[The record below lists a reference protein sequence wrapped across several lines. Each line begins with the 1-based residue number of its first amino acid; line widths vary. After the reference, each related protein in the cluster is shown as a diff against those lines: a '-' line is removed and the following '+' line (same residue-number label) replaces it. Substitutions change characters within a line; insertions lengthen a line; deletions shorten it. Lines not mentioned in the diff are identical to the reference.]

1 MAGVFELGHLSAIG
15 RRLESVGGDD
25 DRRRPFK
32 RNDQA
37 MSEGKS
43 PQERIAAARRLYVV
57 LKDYLDRP
65 TWTPI
70 EGALILSGMHAPA
83 GCTEFPRDGTGL
95 DGRPFKGDVIDRW
108 VKAREIMRLW
118 EWRCQDDEENGIVT
132 PTQLAPHEFISW
144 CQDLDVETD
153 WMRLIFDVIS
163 GGKVQTDQLDFI
175 PVAVGEYA
183 AQSAETISAIHSLS
197 GQLSSDSS
205 VSTPVPKKVEKSAPR
220 VPMPIPENRDHVSTE
235 ELAAILA
242 IDPQSIRKRHSMDG
256 SYLGI
261 RPTKLPNRR
270 LLWPVVEVKKLLS
283 GSRRDFGESNVE

>member
-1 MAGVFELGHLSAIG
+1 MAKE
-15 RRLESVGGDD
+15 
-25 DRRRPFK
+25 
-32 RNDQA
+32 Q
-37 MSEGKS
+37 S
-43 PQERIAAARRLYVV
+43 PQERIAAARLLYAV

-83 GCTEFPRDGTGL
+83 GCTEFPREGTGL
-95 DGRPFKGDVIDRW
+95 DGKPFKGDVVDRW

-118 EWRCQDDEENGIVT
+118 EWRCQGDDEDGTVS
-132 PTQLAPHEFISW
+132 PTQLAPHEFLAW

-163 GGKVQTDQLDFI
+163 GGKVQTDQPDLI
-175 PVAVGEYA
+175 PVAVAEYA
-183 AQSAETISAIHSLS
+183 AQSAETMRAIHALS
-197 GQLSSDSS
+197 GQSYSDSS
-205 VSTPVPKKVEKSAPR
+205 ESAPVPKRAEKSAPR
-220 VPMPIPENRDHVSTE
+220 VPMPIPENRDHVNTE

-242 IDPQSIRKRHSMDG
+242 IEPQSIRKRFSMDG

-270 LLWPVVEVKKLLS
+270 LLWPVVELKKLLS
-283 GSRRDFGESNVE
+283 SDLRNFGESKAE